1 MNMNTPTR
9 PIEILMVEDSPSDA
23 LVAREALAYAKVLN
37 TLHVVDNGDDAM
49 AFLRREGKFA
59 GVPQPDMILLD
70 LKLPGKSG
78 QEVLVEIKSDENLK
92 HIPVVILT
100 TSRNEEDVLKAYDH
114 YANCYITKP
123 VNFENFSEVVR
134 SIENFWFTVVTLPR
148 QPPNA

>member
-1 MNMNTPTR
+1 MNTPTR
-9 PIEILMVEDSPSDA
+9 SIEILMVEDSPSDA

-37 TLHVVDNGDDAM
+37 TLHTVDNGDDAM
-49 AFLRREGKFA
+49 AFLRRQGKFA

-78 QEVLVEIKSDENLK
+78 QEVLVEIKSDENLR

-100 TSRNEEDVLKAYDH
+100 TSKNEQDVLKAYDH

-148 QPPNA
+148 QRPDA

>member
-1 MNMNTPTR
+1 MTMNTTIR
-9 PIEILMVEDSPSDA
+9 TIEILMIEDSPSDA
-23 LVAREALAYAKVLN
+23 LVAKEALAYAKVLN

-59 GVPQPDMILLD
+59 GAAQPDMILLD

-100 TSRNEEDVLKAYDH
+100 TSKNEEDVLKAYNH
-114 YANCYITKP
+114 YASCYITKP

-148 QPPNA
+148 QRPNA

>member
-1 MNMNTPTR
+1 MNTPTR

>member
-1 MNMNTPTR
+1 MNAQIK

-37 TLHVVDNGDDAM
+37 TLHVVDNGDEAM

-59 GVPQPDMILLD
+59 GVPQPDIILLD
-70 LKLPGKSG
+70 LNLPRRSG
-78 QEVLVEIKSDENLK
+78 QEVLADIKADENLK

-100 TSRNEEDVLKAYDH
+100 TSRNEEDVLKAYGH
-114 YANCYITKP
+114 HANCYITKP
-123 VNFENFSEVVR
+123 VNFDNFSEVVR

-148 QPPNA
+148 QHPND

>member
-1 MNMNTPTR
+1 MNTPTK
-9 PIEILMVEDSPSDA
+9 PIEILMIEDSPSDA

-37 TLHVVDNGDDAM
+37 TLHIVENGDDAM
-49 AFLRREGKFA
+49 AFLRRQGKFA
-59 GVPQPDMILLD
+59 GMPQPDMILLD

-78 QEVLVEIKSDENLK
+78 QEVLVEIKSDGNLK

-100 TSRNEEDVLKAYDH
+100 TSKSEQDVLKAYEH
-114 YANCYITKP
+114 YANCYIAKP

-148 QPPNA
+148 QHPND

>member
-1 MNMNTPTR
+1 MITQNK
-9 PIEILMVEDSPSDA
+9 PIEILMVEDSPSDS
-23 LVAREALAYAKVLN
+23 LVAREALAYAKVMN
-37 TLHVVDNGDDAM
+37 TLHTVDNGDDAM
-49 AFLRREGKFA
+49 AFLRQQGKFA

-78 QEVLVEIKSDENLK
+78 QEVLVEIKSDENFK

-100 TSRNEEDVLKAYDH
+100 TSKSEQDVLKAYSH

-134 SIENFWFTVVTLPR
+134 SIENYWFTVVTLPH
-148 QPPNA
+148 QHTHD

>member
-1 MNMNTPTR
+1 MNTPTR
-9 PIEILMVEDSPSDA
+9 SIEILMIEDSPSDT

-49 AFLRREGKFA
+49 AFLRHEGKFA
-59 GVPQPDMILLD
+59 GVPRPDMILLD

-78 QEVLVEIKSDENLK
+78 QEVLVEIKSDKNLK

-100 TSRNEEDVLKAYDH
+100 TSNNEDDVLKAYSH
-114 YANCYITKP
+114 YASCYITKP

-148 QPPNA
+148 QHPND

>member
-1 MNMNTPTR
+1 MNAQTR
-9 PIEILMVEDSPSDA
+9 PIEILMIEDSPSDA

-37 TLHVVDNGDDAM
+37 TLHVVDNGDEAL
-49 AFLRREGKFA
+49 AFLRRDGKFA

-148 QPPNA
+148 QHPND